1 MKLSRAFGLVAQS
14 IRRNRRDFV
23 FSSVG
28 IVIGIAT
35 LFFFTALGQG
45 IKTAVL
51 ERVFVIGQLEVV
63 KPSYDVGAFSTE
75 GLFGGGKRLDDD
87 TVEAL
92 RQIPGVDGVYPK
104 MRLTFPSSARGGESI
119 FGRKMSTEL
128 VADGI
133 PPELVDAGGG
143 EAGDEFAFRDWEAM
157 TCTSD
162 ADCPT
167 SHGCTAGACQG
178 TACATDDDCASP
190 AYCAASLAEGGEG
203 GEADDDGASRCAM
216 PIPVVLSPRL
226 LEIYNGSVQTALGGA
241 QGAMSKL
248 PKLSEKA
255 LIGFGF
261 EGLFGRSYLGSSARG
276 GHVTRRMRIVGFSD
290 KAMNLGA
297 TMPLG
302 YVERL
307 NARFGKAGD
316 ASEYHAILV
325 DTASNDVVPAV
336 ARAITEG
343 LGFALSDAY
352 QNAQRAGL
360 LILLITLVFNLISLV
375 ILAIAAVNIM
385 HTFLMIILERR
396 RELALMRAVGATRAD
411 IRRLVLGEATV
422 LGLIGGLLGVG
433 LGLLATL
440 ATDALFDAQV
450 ADFPFKPDSLFLV
463 EGWIFALGI
472 GVAVLFCW
480 LGALLPALRAGR
492 IDPASALAGR

>member
-1 MKLSRAFGLVAQS
+1 MKLARTLQLVAQS

-28 IVIGIAT
+28 IVIGIGT

-63 KPSYDVGAFSTE
+63 KPSYEVGAFSTE

-104 MRLTFPSSARGGESI
+104 MRLTFPSSARGGESLL
-119 FGRKMSTEL
+119 GKEMWTEL
-128 VADGI
+128 IADGI
-133 PPELVDAGGG
+133 PPELVEGTEG
-143 EAGDEFAFRDWEAM
+143 ELAFRDWETVRCAA
-157 TCTSD
+157 D
-162 ADCPT
+162 ADCPA
-167 SHGCTAGACQG
+167 SHTCTAGVC
-178 TACATDDDCASP
+178 
-190 AYCAASLAEGGEG
+190 EGVTC
-203 GEADDDGASRCAM
+203 ADDADCEAPTQCVEPFDDGQPARCAM

-241 QGAMSKL
+241 QGAMSNL

-255 LIGFGF
+255 LVGFGF
-261 EGLFGRSYLGSSARG
+261 EAVFGRSYLGSSARG
-276 GHVTRRMRIVGFSD
+276 GDVTRRMRIVGFSE

-316 ASEYHAILV
+316 ADEYHAILV
-325 DTASNDVVPAV
+325 DTASNDVVPVV
-336 ARAITEG
+336 ARTITEG
-343 LGFALSDAY
+343 MGFALSDTY

-422 LGLIGGLLGVG
+422 LGVVGGG
-433 LGLLATL
+433 LGLALGLGLTL

-450 ADFPFKPDSLFLV
+450 ADFPFKPDSLFLI
-463 EGWIFALGI
+463 EGWIFALGL

-480 LGALLPALRAGR
+480 IGALLPALRAGR